1 MKNIRI
7 QKRESAAVALDPQ
20 GWWLLL
26 MGINWA
32 CLPGESA
39 VWARPIIRLY

>member
-7 QKRESAAVALDPQ
+7 QKRESAAVALDPH
-20 GWWLLL
+20 WWLLL